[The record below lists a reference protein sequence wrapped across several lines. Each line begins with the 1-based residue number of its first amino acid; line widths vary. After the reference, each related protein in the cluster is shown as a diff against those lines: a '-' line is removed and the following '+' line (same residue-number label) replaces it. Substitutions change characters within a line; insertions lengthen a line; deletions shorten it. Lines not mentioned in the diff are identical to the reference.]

1 MSRILLLGRTGMGEC
16 EHLWQGEM
24 GAEEGSR
31 AASRP
36 FCHGGCARPALVG
49 KDLELS
55 TLSRW
60 GVGLVSEAVDK
71 VTSCLLP
78 EGI

>member
-1 MSRILLLGRTGMGEC
+1 MSRILLLGRTVMGEC
-16 EHLWQGEM
+16 EHLRQGEM

-36 FCHGGCARPALVG
+36 FCRGGCARPALVG
-49 KDLELS
+49 MDLELS

-60 GVGLVSEAVDK
+60 GAGLVSEAVDK

-78 EGI
+78 ERI